1 MGLCYI
7 FAKTKITKKS
17 TLTNKKM
24 KRTILLIAAL
34 ASFAN
39 IFADGIRI
47 EKKINN
53 ELKKNYDRVVSITP
67 TSAYDPMKRVLFI
80 WTNKGECDVTIS
92 IYKDDE
98 EVAYE
103 TIFVEPGEEISCDF
117 SDCEAGEY
125 TIYTTIDGEMELID
139 TITVK

>member
-1 MGLCYI
+1 MKKLTLAIIAFMGFMLQSHAQGVVI
-7 FAKTKITKKS
+7 V
-17 TLTNKKM
+17 KKM
-24 KRTILLIAAL
+24 EPNTSNTHRFEIPL
-34 ASFAN
+34 
-39 IFADGIRI
+39 
-47 EKKINN
+47 
-53 ELKKNYDRVVSITP
+53 TP
-67 TSAYDPMKRVLFI
+67 TSAYDPMKRILFI

-103 TIFVEPGEEISCDF
+103 TIFVGPGEEISCDF

-125 TIYTTIDGEMELID
+125 TIYTTIDGEKELID

>member
-7 FAKTKITKKS
+7 FARMKITKS

-34 ASFAN
+34 LSFAN
-39 IFADGIRI
+39 I
-47 EKKINN
+47 
-53 ELKKNYDRVVSITP
+53 
-67 TSAYDPMKRVLFI
+67 
-80 WTNKGECDVTIS
+80 
-92 IYKDDE
+92 YKDNE

-103 TIFVEPGEEISCDF
+103 TIFVGPGEEISCDF

-125 TIYTTIDGEMELID
+125 TIYTTIDGEMEWID

>member
-1 MGLCYI
+1 MCYI

-117 SDCEAGEY
+117 SDCDAGEY
-125 TIYTTIDGEMELID
+125 TIYTTVDGEMELID
-139 TITVK
+139 TITVN

>member
-1 MGLCYI
+1 M
-7 FAKTKITKKS
+7 KKF
-17 TLTNKKM
+17 TVM
-24 KRTILLIAAL
+24 IIAFISISIQGSAQ
-34 ASFAN
+34 
-39 IFADGIRI
+39 GIII
-47 EKKINN
+47 EKKNSSYN
-53 ELKKNYDRVVSITP
+53 DSNHQRVVSITP
-67 TSAYDPMKRVLFI
+67 TSTYDPMKQTLFI

-125 TIYTTIDGEMELID
+125 TIYTTVDGEMELID

>member
-7 FAKTKITKKS
+7 FARMKITKS

-67 TSAYDPMKRVLFI
+67 TSAYDPMKRILFI

-103 TIFVEPGEEISCDF
+103 TIFVGPGEEISCDF
-117 SDCEAGEY
+117 SDCHAGEY
-125 TIYTTIDGEMELID
+125 TIYTTINGEMELID
-139 TITVK
+139 TITVN

>member
-1 MGLCYI
+1 M
-7 FAKTKITKKS
+7 KKF
-17 TLTNKKM
+17 TFM
-24 KRTILLIAAL
+24 IIAFISISIQGSAQ
-34 ASFAN
+34 
-39 IFADGIRI
+39 GIII
-47 EKKINN
+47 EKKNSSYN
-53 ELKKNYDRVVSITP
+53 DSNHQRVVSITP
-67 TSAYDPMKRVLFI
+67 TSAYDPMKQTLFI

-125 TIYTTIDGEMELID
+125 TIYTTVDGEMELID

>member
-1 MGLCYI
+1 MT
-7 FAKTKITKKS
+7 AKAKIT
-17 TLTNKKM
+17 L
-24 KRTILLIAAL
+24 KRTTMKKLTLAIIASMCMMLQGNAK
-34 ASFAN
+34 
-39 IFADGIRI
+39 GII
-47 EKKINN
+47 IVKKLDTNTTPVHRFEIP
-53 ELKKNYDRVVSITP
+53 LSP
-67 TSAYDPMKRVLFI
+67 TSAYDPVKRTLFI
-80 WTNKGECDVTIS
+80 WTKKGECDVTIS

>member
-1 MGLCYI
+1 MK
-7 FAKTKITKKS
+7 KTL
-17 TLTNKKM
+17 LT
-24 KRTILLIAAL
+24 LIAIL
-34 ASFAN
+34 TISQSY
-39 IFADGIRI
+39 ADGIKI
-47 EKKINN
+47 EKYIQPIGTGYHNRIV
-53 ELKKNYDRVVSITP
+53 LID
-67 TSAYDPMKRVLFI
+67 TSTSYDPVKRILFI

-125 TIYTTIDGEMELID
+125 TIYTTVDGEMELID

>member
-1 MGLCYI
+1 M
-7 FAKTKITKKS
+7 KKF
-17 TLTNKKM
+17 TVM
-24 KRTILLIAAL
+24 IIAFISISIQGSAQ
-34 ASFAN
+34 
-39 IFADGIRI
+39 GIII
-47 EKKINN
+47 EKKNSSYN
-53 ELKKNYDRVVSITP
+53 DSNHQRVVSITP
-67 TSAYDPMKRVLFI
+67 TSSYDALKQTLFI

-125 TIYTTIDGEMELID
+125 TIYTTVDGEMELID

>member
-1 MGLCYI
+1 
-7 FAKTKITKKS
+7 
-17 TLTNKKM
+17 M
-24 KRTILLIAAL
+24 KRTTLFIAAII
-34 ASFAN
+34 SVAN
-39 IFADGIRI
+39 IFAEGIRI

-67 TSAYDPMKRVLFI
+67 TSAYDPVKRTLFI
-80 WTNKGECDVTIS
+80 WTNKVECDVTIS

-103 TIFVEPGEEISCDF
+103 TIFVEPDKEISCDF

-125 TIYTTIDGEMELID
+125 TIYTTINDEMEMID
-139 TITVK
+139 TITEK

>member
-1 MGLCYI
+1 
-7 FAKTKITKKS
+7 
-17 TLTNKKM
+17 M
-24 KRTILLIAAL
+24 KRTTLFIAAII
-34 ASFAN
+34 SVAN
-39 IFADGIRI
+39 IFAEGIRI

-67 TSAYDPMKRVLFI
+67 TSAYDPVKRTLFI

-103 TIFVEPGEEISCDF
+103 TIFVGPGEEISCDF
-117 SDCEAGEY
+117 SDCHAGEY
-125 TIYTTIDGEMELID
+125 TIYTTIDGEMECID
-139 TITVK
+139 TISF

>member
-1 MGLCYI
+1 
-7 FAKTKITKKS
+7 
-17 TLTNKKM
+17 M

-67 TSAYDPMKRVLFI
+67 TSAYDPMKRILFI

-103 TIFVEPGEEISCDF
+103 TIFVGPGEEISCDF
-117 SDCEAGEY
+117 SDCHAGEY
-125 TIYTTIDGEMELID
+125 TIYTTIDGEMEWIG

>member
-53 ELKKNYDRVVSITP
+53 ELKKNYDRVASITP

-117 SDCEAGEY
+117 SDCDAGEY
-125 TIYTTIDGEMELID
+125 TIYTTVDGEMELID

>member
-1 MGLCYI
+1 MKKLTLAIIACMGMMLQANARGVI
-7 FAKTKITKKS
+7 IVKK
-17 TLTNKKM
+17 LDTN
-24 KRTILLIAAL
+24 TIPVHRFETPL
-34 ASFAN
+34 S
-39 IFADGIRI
+39 
-47 EKKINN
+47 
-53 ELKKNYDRVVSITP
+53 P

-125 TIYTTIDGEMELID
+125 TIYTTVDGEMELID
-139 TITVK
+139 TITVN

>member
-1 MGLCYI
+1 
-7 FAKTKITKKS
+7 
-17 TLTNKKM
+17 M
-24 KRTILLIAAL
+24 KNTFILLAFAA
-34 ASFAN
+34 AYFTDCHAQK
-39 IFADGIRI
+39 IVI
-47 EKKINN
+47 EKVKTPI
-53 ELKKNYDRVVSITP
+53 EATTGRMFSP
-67 TSAYDPMKRVLFI
+67 TSAYDPMKRILFI

-125 TIYTTIDGEMELID
+125 TIYTTVDGEMELID

>member
-1 MGLCYI
+1 MLLA
-7 FAKTKITKKS
+7 FAAMSVADCQAQKIV
-17 TLTNKKM
+17 
-24 KRTILLIAAL
+24 
-34 ASFAN
+34 
-39 IFADGIRI
+39 I
-47 EKKINN
+47 EKVKTPI
-53 ELKKNYDRVVSITP
+53 ETTTGRMFSP

-80 WTNKGECDVTIS
+80 WTNKGECDVTIT

-125 TIYTTIDGEMELID
+125 TIYTTINGEMEWILLWKYI
-139 TITVK
+139 

>member
-1 MGLCYI
+1 M
-7 FAKTKITKKS
+7 KKF
-17 TLTNKKM
+17 TVM
-24 KRTILLIAAL
+24 IIAFISISIQGSAQ
-34 ASFAN
+34 
-39 IFADGIRI
+39 GIII
-47 EKKINN
+47 EKKNSSYN
-53 ELKKNYDRVVSITP
+53 DSNHQRVVSITP
-67 TSAYDPMKRVLFI
+67 TSTYDPMKQTLFI

-117 SDCEAGEY
+117 SDCDAGKY
-125 TIYTTIDGEMELID
+125 TIYTTINGEMELID